1 MYLPATGR
9 QRHQQ
14 RELLAST
21 RRILGQCTL
30 FKEILAFQKY
40 EINSRSK
47 DNVSLL
53 QNFLTVGDWCAR
65 IWSEDIKE
73 SAIMWTRC
81 LD

>member
-1 MYLPATGR
+1 MYSPATGR

-47 DNVSLL
+47 ENVSLL

>member
-40 EINSRSK
+40 EINQRSK
-47 DNVSLL
+47 DKISVL

-81 LD
+81 RD

>member
-1 MYLPATGR
+1 MYSPATGR

-21 RRILGQCTL
+21 RRTLDQCTL

-40 EINSRSK
+40 EVNQLSK
-47 DNVSLL
+47 DNISIL

-81 LD
+81 RD

>member
-47 DNVSLL
+47 ENVSLL